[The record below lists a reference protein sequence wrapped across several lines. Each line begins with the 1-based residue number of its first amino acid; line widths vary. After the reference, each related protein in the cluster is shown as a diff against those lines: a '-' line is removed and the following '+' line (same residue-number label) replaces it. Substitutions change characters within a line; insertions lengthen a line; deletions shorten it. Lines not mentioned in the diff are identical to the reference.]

1 MAGPRAGK
9 VRSGILTVIS
19 AMFSVSFT
27 SADGWI
33 LIAIGVLLVIL
44 TLLALAEMSLS
55 RITKQKAEALQAE
68 GHKRG
73 GLLVRLASDPTRWVN
88 PLLLTVNILQTIQA
102 TLTGVVSNRLFGAP
116 GVVIGVLLNVLIF
129 FVLAEAVPKTYA
141 VLYSVRGATLTAPI
155 VSALT
160 SFWPLRLA
168 SNALI
173 RVTNLIV
180 KGRGLDQGPFI
191 SETEFLGI
199 VEAAAKDSV
208 IEVEE
213 QQMIKSV
220 IEFGDTV
227 VREIMRPRGEVVTV
241 QDTATVREA
250 LETALEHQFSR
261 MPVIRTDDDDIVDV
275 SGTVNTKDLVRLERS
290 GRGSDVVGNVM
301 REAHIVPEGKLV
313 SELMREMQR
322 SQFHLTVVADE
333 YGAFS
338 GIVTLEDCLEEL
350 VGEIGD
356 EHDDADTRFRPQAE
370 GAVLIEG
377 AVSLDDVNTQ
387 LGTALIHD
395 EYDTIGGYLF
405 GVIGRLP
412 RIGEGVDEQGF
423 RLCVEELDGRRIAL
437 VRYVPTARA
446 FASND

>member
-1 MAGPRAGK
+1 M
-9 VRSGILTVIS
+9 SG
-19 AMFSVSFT
+19 MFAVTFT

-33 LIAIGVLLVIL
+33 LVAIGLLLVAL

-55 RITKQKAEALQAE
+55 RITKQKAEALQSE

-116 GVVIGVLLNVLIF
+116 GVVVGVLLNVLLF

-141 VLYSVRGATLTAPI
+141 VLYSVRGATMTAPI
-155 VSALT
+155 VSAL
-160 SFWPLRLA
+160 SAFWPLRLA

-180 KGRGLDQGPFI
+180 KGRDLDQGPFI

-199 VEAAAKDSV
+199 VEAAAKESV

-227 VREIMRPRGEVVTV
+227 VREIMRPRGEVITV

-250 LETALEHQFSR
+250 LEIALEHQFSR

-290 GRGSDVVGNVM
+290 GHGGDRIGSVM
-301 REAHIVPEGKLV
+301 REAHVVPEGKLV
-313 SELMREMQR
+313 AELMREMQK

-356 EHDDADTRFRPQAE
+356 EHDDADTRFRPQSD
-370 GAVLIEG
+370 GALLIEG
-377 AVSLDDVNTQ
+377 AVSLDDVNAH
-387 LGTALIHD
+387 LGTAISHE

-405 GVIGRLP
+405 GVIGRMP
-412 RIGEGVDEQGF
+412 RIGDGIDEAGF
-423 RLCVEELDGRRIAL
+423 RLCVEELDGRRVAL
-437 VRYVPTARA
+437 VRYVPDNRVKKP
-446 FASND
+446 SN

>member
-1 MAGPRAGK
+1 M
-9 VRSGILTVIS
+9 SG
-19 AMFSVSFT
+19 MFAVTFT

-33 LIAIGVLLVIL
+33 LVAIGVLLVAL

-55 RITKQKAEALQAE
+55 RITKQKAEALQSE

-116 GVVIGVLLNVLIF
+116 GVVIGVLLNVLLF

-141 VLYSVRGATLTAPI
+141 VLYSVRGATITAPI
-155 VSALT
+155 VSAL
-160 SFWPLRLA
+160 SAFWPLRLA

-173 RVTNLIV
+173 RITNLIV
-180 KGRGLDQGPFI
+180 KGRDLDQGPFI

-199 VEAAAKDSV
+199 VEAAAKESV

-250 LETALEHQFSR
+250 LEIALEHQFSR

-290 GRGSDVVGNVM
+290 GHGGDRIGSVM
-301 REAHIVPEGKLV
+301 REAHVVPEGKLV
-313 SELMREMQR
+313 
-322 SQFHLTVVADE
+322 
-333 YGAFS
+333 
-338 GIVTLEDCLEEL
+338 
-350 VGEIGD
+350 EIG
-356 EHDDADTRFRPQAE
+356 
-370 GAVLIEG
+370 
-377 AVSLDDVNTQ
+377 
-387 LGTALIHD
+387 
-395 EYDTIGGYLF
+395 
-405 GVIGRLP
+405 
-412 RIGEGVDEQGF
+412 
-423 RLCVEELDGRRIAL
+423 
-437 VRYVPTARA
+437 RA
-446 FASND
+446 HV

>member
-9 VRSGILTVIS
+9 VRSGILTVMRV
-19 AMFSVSFT
+19 MFSVSFT

-227 VREIMRPRGEVVTV
+227 
-241 QDTATVREA
+241 
-250 LETALEHQFSR
+250 
-261 MPVIRTDDDDIVDV
+261 
-275 SGTVNTKDLVRLERS
+275 
-290 GRGSDVVGNVM
+290 
-301 REAHIVPEGKLV
+301 
-313 SELMREMQR
+313 
-322 SQFHLTVVADE
+322 
-333 YGAFS
+333 
-338 GIVTLEDCLEEL
+338 
-350 VGEIGD
+350 
-356 EHDDADTRFRPQAE
+356 
-370 GAVLIEG
+370 
-377 AVSLDDVNTQ
+377 
-387 LGTALIHD
+387 
-395 EYDTIGGYLF
+395 
-405 GVIGRLP
+405 
-412 RIGEGVDEQGF
+412 
-423 RLCVEELDGRRIAL
+423 
-437 VRYVPTARA
+437 
-446 FASND
+446 

>member
-1 MAGPRAGK
+1 
-9 VRSGILTVIS
+9 LTVTP
-19 AMFSVSFT
+19 ALFAATFSST
-27 SADGWI
+27 DGWI
-33 LIAIGVLLVIL
+33 LISIGVLLVIL

-55 RITKQKAEALQAE
+55 RITKEKAEALQAD
-68 GHKRG
+68 GHRRG
-73 GLLVRLASDPTRWVN
+73 ALLVRLASDPTRWVN

-102 TLTGVVSNRLFGAP
+102 TLTGVVSNRIFGAP
-116 GVVIGVLLNVLIF
+116 GVVIGVLLNVLLF

-141 VLYSVRGATLTAPI
+141 VLYSVRGATMTAPI

-160 SFWPLRLA
+160 AFWPLRLV

-180 KGRGLDQGPFI
+180 KGKGLDQGPFI
-191 SETEFLGI
+191 SESEFLGI

-208 IEVEE
+208 IEAEE
-213 QQMIKSV
+213 KQMIRSV

-241 QDTATVREA
+241 QDTATVTQA
-250 LETALEHQFSR
+250 LEIALEHQFSR
-261 MPVIRTDDDDIVDV
+261 MPVIRTDDDDIVDA
-275 SGTVNTKDLVRLERS
+275 SGVVNTKDLVRLERS
-290 GRGSDVVGNVM
+290 GRGTELVGSVM
-301 REAHIVPEGKLV
+301 REAHIVPEGKMV
-313 SELMREMQR
+313 AELMREMQR
-322 SQFHLTVVADE
+322 SQFHLSIVADE

-356 EHDDADTRFRPQAE
+356 EHDDADTRFRPQPS
-370 GAVLIEG
+370 GVVLIEG
-377 AVSLDDVNTQ
+377 AVSLDDVNSH
-387 LGTALIHD
+387 LGTGIQHD

-405 GVIGRLP
+405 GMIGRLP
-412 RIGEGVDEQGF
+412 RIGDGVDEQGF

-437 VRYVPTARA
+437 VRYVPTEKLAET
-446 FASND
+446 ND